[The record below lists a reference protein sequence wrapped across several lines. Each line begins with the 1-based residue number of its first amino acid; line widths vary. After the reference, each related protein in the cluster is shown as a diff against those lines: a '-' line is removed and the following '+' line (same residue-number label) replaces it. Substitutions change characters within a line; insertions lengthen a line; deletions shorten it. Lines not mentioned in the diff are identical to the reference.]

1 MVGDALP
8 VRAAGL
14 VMNRTLINVVGFQ
27 FGWFCCVLGAAN
39 GMPWLG
45 PLVALPVVGWHLF
58 AAGDMRAE
66 FKLILVASV
75 LGSLFDQALLSAGL
89 LRFAESAMWPAFLL
103 PAWMMAL
110 WLLFNTTLNVS
121 LRWMRGHIMVAVIF
135 GLIGGP
141 LAYIAG
147 AKLGAI
153 TLLDA
158 PKLMVVLAI
167 GWGLLM
173 PALLWLAAKFDG
185 YAANADD
192 SKAVL
197 RDV

>member
-1 MVGDALP
+1 
-8 VRAAGL
+8 
-14 VMNRTLINVVGFQ
+14 MNRTLLNVVGFQ

-58 AAGDMRAE
+58 DAGDPRAE
-66 FKLILVASV
+66 FKLILIASV

-89 LRFAESAMWPAFLL
+89 LRFVDSAIWPAYLL
-103 PAWMMAL
+103 PVWMMAL

-121 LRWMRGHIMVAVIF
+121 LRWMRGRLAVAMVF
-135 GLIGGP
+135 GLVGGP
-141 LAYIAG
+141 LAYVAG

-153 TLLDA
+153 TVLE
-158 PKLMVVLAI
+158 PTTLMIVLAI

-173 PALLWLAAKFDG
+173 PVLLWLSVKLDG
-185 YAANADD
+185 YTANAGA

-197 RDV
+197 GDV